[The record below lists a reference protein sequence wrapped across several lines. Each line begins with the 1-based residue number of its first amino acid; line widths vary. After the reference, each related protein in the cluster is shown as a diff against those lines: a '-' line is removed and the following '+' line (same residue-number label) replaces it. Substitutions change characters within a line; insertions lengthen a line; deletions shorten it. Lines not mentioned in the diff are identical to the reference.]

1 MPAVRPPAL
10 ASQQTAPFSVS
21 GRIQV
26 SGMIVQSCRLL
37 RKNAADAPT
46 TFSLREAKLNPRGQK
61 EAAPPPS
68 LRLHLARDF
77 LSEGRS
83 RVRPV
88 RFSTFPGS
96 VSFVRAG
103 KPCRTLRPSVS
114 SPRAGSGQC
123 CTRWEE
129 GSASPNAQRAS
140 WDGGRHAGAHMLR
153 SGSQGSPSQRSG
165 HFYPLHG
172 AYDALPKKFLPSE
185 SVLVMG

>member
-1 MPAVRPPAL
+1 MPAVRLL
-10 ASQQTAPFSVS
+10 ASASRQTAPFSVS

-26 SGMIVQSCRLL
+26 SGMIVKSCRLL
-37 RKNAADAPT
+37 GKNAADAPT

-77 LSEGRS
+77 LAEGRA
-83 RVRPV
+83 RVWPV

-103 KPCRTLRPSVS
+103 KPCRTSRPSVS
-114 SPRAGSGQC
+114 SPRARSGQFS
-123 CTRWEE
+123 TRWEE
-129 GSASPNAQRAS
+129 GSASPNGQRAS
-140 WDGGRHAGAHMLR
+140 WDGAR
-153 SGSQGSPSQRSG
+153 

-172 AYDALPKKFLPSE
+172 AYDAPPKKFLLSE